1 MRIMD
6 DRTANK
12 APHYQFDFDIGYLIK
27 SPCKACDSIKFFPG
41 CVDACHILDEIHTIL
56 SEAISCS
63 KN

>member
-1 MRIMD
+1 MGY
-6 DRTANK
+6 RTTQK

-27 SPCKACDSIKFFPG
+27 SPCKECDTIKLFPE
-41 CVDACHILDEIHTIL
+41 CADACNILDEIHIVL